1 MYGVEEMCR
10 ILSVSRSG
18 FYRWCCRSPSA
29 RKQQNK
35 QLVAQIRQIHRESH
49 ETYGSPRITAA
60 LLKRGVKCNHKRVER
75 LMWVHGIHS
84 KRKRKFRVTTNSKHK
99 RAVAANL
106 IQGNFT
112 AKHLDRLWTS
122 DITYIRTQEGWLYLA
137 VFLDACSR
145 RIVGWSMSQRIGDE
159 LIVNAFRQAWLNR
172 QPLPGL
178 IVHSDRGSQYCS
190 RSFKELLDINRYRQS
205 MSSTGNCY
213 DNAITESFFATLK
226 TELIHDKRYRSRNEA
241 RRSIFK
247 YIEIFYNRARIHSAL
262 GDLSPSEYEKMN
274 GFA

>member
-1 MYGVEEMCR
+1 MYGVGEMCR

-18 FYRWCCRSPSA
+18 FYRWRCRSPSA

-35 QLVAQIRQIHRESH
+35 QLVAQIRQIHSESR
-49 ETYGSPRITAA
+49 ETYGSPRIKAA
-60 LLKRGVKCNHKRVER
+60 LLKRGFKCNHKRVER
-75 LMWVHGIHS
+75 LMRVHGIHS

-106 IQGNFT
+106 IQGDFT
-112 AKHLDRLWTS
+112 AKHPDRLWTS

-137 VFLDACSR
+137 VFLDAYSR
-145 RIVGWSMSQRIGDE
+145 RIVGWSMGQRIGDE

-247 YIEIFYNRARIHSAL
+247 YIEIFYNRVRIHSAL
-262 GDLSPSEYEKMN
+262 GALSPSEYEKMN

>member
-10 ILSVSRSG
+10 IFSVSRSG
-18 FYRWCCRSPSA
+18 FYRWCQRSPSPRE
-29 RKQQNK
+29 RKNK

-49 ETYGSPRITAA
+49 DTYGSPRITAA
-60 LLKRGVKCNHKRVER
+60 LCKGGFKCNHKRVER
-75 LMWVHGIHS
+75 LMRVYGIHS
-84 KRKRKFRVTTNSKHK
+84 KRKRKFKATTDSTHK
-99 RAVAANL
+99 RAVADNL
-106 IQGNFT
+106 IRGDFS
-112 AKHLDRLWTS
+112 AKHPDQLWTS

-137 VFLDACSR
+137 VFLDAYSR

-159 LIVNAFRQAWLNR
+159 LIVSAFRQACVHR

-190 RSFKELLDINRYRQS
+190 RSFKELLDTNRYRQS

-247 YIEIFYNRARIHSAL
+247 YIEMFYNRVRIHSAL
-262 GDLSPSEYEKMN
+262 GGLSPHEYEKITY
-274 GFA
+274 FA